1 MQKLLERIGCKEG
14 EIISKIEK
22 SQQNGICDFVKVD
35 DHIEL
40 KSFYF
45 VEYIKK
51 SIGKVSAI
59 LISSQ
64 MYCLHCKNN
73 GVNINSE
80 RKVEMVLIGL
90 KSIPIKDHID
100 HLNRERLT
108 KSEIPGVPEKE
119 ELRKLFARAIACLGR
134 IVKCF

>member
-1 MQKLLERIGCKEG
+1 MGCKEG

-22 SQQNGICDFVKVD
+22 NQNDICDFVNVD
-35 DHIEL
+35 DPIDL

-45 VEYIKK
+45 VKYIK
-51 SIGKVSAI
+51 SIGKVSVI
-59 LISSQ
+59 LIATQ
-64 MYCLHCKNN
+64 VYCSHCENN

-80 RKVEMVLIGL
+80 IKVEMVLNGL

-100 HLNRERLT
+100 YLNRERL
-108 KSEIPGVPEKE
+108 KKLEIPDVPEKE

-134 IVKCF
+134 IVKYF